1 MQPFFALA
9 GQNSAQA
16 AQVPGTRG
24 QAQELGPLAG
34 LRMVIVEDEAITQM
48 QLRMILT
55 RQGVD
60 IVGTGING
68 EQGVDLTRKHQP
80 DMILMDIKMA
90 TNTDGLDATRR
101 ILAEQKTCVVM
112 LTAYEEYKEEA
123 ERIGA
128 CGYVMKPI
136 DSVTLIPQ
144 LSQAYRRFQDANPDL
159 IQ

>member
-1 MQPFFALA
+1 MVPFLGLA
-9 GQNSAQA
+9 GRNSAPA
-16 AQVPGTRG
+16 TPV
-24 QAQELGPLAG
+24 LAG
-34 LRMVIVEDEAITQM
+34 SGRPIETGALQGLRVVVVEDEAITQM

-68 EQGVDLTRKHQP
+68 EQGVELAHKHQP
-80 DMILMDIKMA
+80 DMVLMDIKMA
-90 TNTDGLDATRR
+90 TNTDGLEATRR
-101 ILAEQKTCVVM
+101 ILAERNTCVVM

-144 LSQAYRRFQDANPDL
+144 LSQAYRRFKDAHPDL
-159 IQ
+159 TH

>member
-1 MQPFFALA
+1 MQSSLDAA
-9 GQNSAQA
+9 GQNPAPA
-16 AQVPGTRG
+16 GRG
-24 QAQELGPLAG
+24 QPSGAGTLAG
-34 LRMVIVEDEAITQM
+34 LRIVIVEDEAITQM

-60 IVGTGING
+60 IVGAGING
-68 EQGVDLTRKHQP
+68 EQGVDLARKHLP
-80 DMILMDIKMA
+80 DMVLMDIKMA
-90 TNTDGLDATRR
+90 TNTDGLEATRR
-101 ILAEQKTCVVM
+101 ILAERKTCVIM

-123 ERIGA
+123 EKIGA

-144 LSQAYRRFQDANPDL
+144 LSRAYHHFKDTNPDL

>member
-1 MQPFFALA
+1 MQPALTLA
-9 GQNSAQA
+9 GQNSSQGNTVVAGRRQTA
-16 AQVPGTRG
+16 DSGA
-24 QAQELGPLAG
+24 LKG

-60 IVGTGING
+60 IVGAGING
-68 EQGVDLTRKHQP
+68 EQGVDLARKHLP

-90 TNTDGLDATRR
+90 TNTDGLEATRR
-101 ILAEQKTCVVM
+101 ILAERKTCVVM

-128 CGYVMKPI
+128 CGYIMKPI

-144 LSQAYRRFQDANPDL
+144 LSRAYHHFKDTNPDL

>member
-1 MQPFFALA
+1 MDLPLIFGAK
-9 GQNSAQA
+9 QA
-16 AQVPGTRG
+16 AGG
-24 QAQELGPLAG
+24 QAVLADPGAARETTALHG
-34 LRMVIVEDEAITQM
+34 LRVVIVEDEAITQM

-55 RQGVD
+55 RQGVT

-68 EQGVDLTRKHQP
+68 EQGVDLTRKHEP
-80 DMILMDIKMA
+80 DMVLMDIKMA

-101 ILAEQKTCVVM
+101 ILAERKVCVVM

-123 ERIGA
+123 EKIGA
-128 CGYVMKPI
+128 CGYVLKPI

-144 LSQAYRRFQDANPDL
+144 LTQAYRRFKESNPDL

>member
-1 MQPFFALA
+1 MQLSLECA
-9 GQNSAQA
+9 GRN
-16 AQVPGTRG
+16 TG
-24 QAQELGPLAG
+24 QAGPVLESRQQAPELGPLAG

-68 EQGVDLTRKHQP
+68 EQGVDLTRKHNP
-80 DMILMDIKMA
+80 DMVLMDIKMA

-101 ILAEQKTCVVM
+101 ILGERKTCVVM

-144 LSQAYRRFQDANPDL
+144 LSQAYRGFKESNPDL

>member
-1 MQPFFALA
+1 MHTSLDAMGRNPATAGRDQP
-9 GQNSAQA
+9 NE
-16 AQVPGTRG
+16 TDT
-24 QAQELGPLAG
+24 LAG

-68 EQGVDLTRKHQP
+68 EQGVDLARTHSP
-80 DMILMDIKMA
+80 DMVLMDIKMA
-90 TNTDGLDATRR
+90 TNTDGLEATRR
-101 ILAEQKTCVVM
+101 ILAERKTCVVM

-144 LSQAYRRFQDANPDL
+144 LSRAYRHFRDTNPDL